1 MSKSIS
7 TSNSVNPSMV
17 EPRSS
22 RSSTRVGSVAPKTQE
37 ISEGG
42 TNTPSELSEMPK
54 TVRSSSRVASRAQV
68 QSGGGTITPSEPSE
82 MPKAVRSSSRVAS
95 RAQVQSGGGTI
106 TSSEPSEKPKSMRS
120 STRIAANKAQEQSG
134 VKDTPHEPTN
144 MSKLTQNP
152 KKEKTQDL
160 HLKRRKEKGGGKPKA
175 EQILENDNTSVA
187 PPPLPPQ
194 HQVSSPAKTTSTS
207 ATAEKVGN
215 SLNEEEILVPLSSQL
230 GSLNID
236 KFKTT
241 SESSS
246 DTESSNTSE
255 SNKQLNELNAFA
267 TVDESE
273 EMDKSEEMDESE
285 EVGESE
291 EMNEFKGIDELQNR
305 SESEEIK
312 SHSSVRSYSDSDPQ
326 GASCAVGGFSH
337 QHAIGNFFNFGDKEE
352 DVSMDLSMIPPE
364 NTNGEIHLFLTHDHT
379 KADYVIDNQTP
390 GSDLASVLE
399 IIAEYWEL
407 VSDKNSPISVHK
419 DERWMLKGRFSKALQ
434 RSETLDWKQKNN
446 KYIVEILAD
455 GAVDQQIPGPSS
467 TVNKSSSSKSKSE
480 SGMSNSDIIQLL
492 INHFEIPKHL
502 QNVDKKKDSIKMTYL
517 KYCKINEILS
527 KEMELATL
535 GEIAHCHIHR
545 KLIIAV
551 FMASST
557 YYQYPFKIFPMLSY
571 DPAMESWFEEDEPD
585 KDYTKAV
592 WEGLKPNFSNLQKLL
607 EGKKAAMDY
616 RAKQKEREE
625 SEKEKEKSKKS
636 HHKGKSKKL

>member
-1 MSKSIS
+1 MSKSTS

-22 RSSTRVGSVAPKTQE
+22 RSSTRVASVASKTQE

-54 TVRSSSRVASRAQV
+54 TVRPSSRVASRAQV

-82 MPKAVRSSSRVAS
+82 MPKTVRSSYRVAS
-95 RAQVQSGGGTI
+95 RAQVKSGGGTI
-106 TSSEPSEKPKSMRS
+106 TPSEPSEKPKSMRS

-134 VKDTPHEPTN
+134 GKDTPHEPTN
-144 MSKLTQNP
+144 MSKSL
-152 KKEKTQDL
+152 KSKT
-160 HLKRRKEKGGGKPKA
+160 
-175 EQILENDNTSVA
+175 
-187 PPPLPPQ
+187 
-194 HQVSSPAKTTSTS
+194 
-207 ATAEKVGN
+207 
-215 SLNEEEILVPLSSQL
+215 
-230 GSLNID
+230 
-236 KFKTT
+236 
-241 SESSS
+241 
-246 DTESSNTSE
+246 
-255 SNKQLNELNAFA
+255 
-267 TVDESE
+267 
-273 EMDKSEEMDESE
+273 
-285 EVGESE
+285 
-291 EMNEFKGIDELQNR
+291 
-305 SESEEIK
+305 
-312 SHSSVRSYSDSDPQ
+312 
-326 GASCAVGGFSH
+326 
-337 QHAIGNFFNFGDKEE
+337 
-352 DVSMDLSMIPPE
+352 
-364 NTNGEIHLFLTHDHT
+364 
-379 KADYVIDNQTP
+379 QTP

-407 VSDKNSPISVHK
+407 VSDKNSPIS
-419 DERWMLKGRFSKALQ
+419 
-434 RSETLDWKQKNN
+434 TLDWKQKNN

-455 GAVDQQIPGPSS
+455 GAVDQQILGPSS

-480 SGMSNSDIIQLL
+480 SGMRNSDIIQLL

-527 KEMELATL
+527 KEMELASL
-535 GEIAHCHIHR
+535 GEIAHCHIDR

-585 KDYTKAV
+585 KDHTKAV

-636 HHKGKSKKL
+636 HQKGKSKKL